1 MIAVAATAIAVAV
14 HFDCRNEKVSEYVF
28 LLVHMLNKTA
38 VQVTTA
44 RAATAADGESR
55 RHKVGRRRREKVH
68 KVELPTGGKQAQV
81 ASWKKGLQ
89 IVEKER
95 DRGAKENLIGS

>member
-1 MIAVAATAIAVAV
+1 MSVCLTVGARRGRRFCRTLLLLLMVVAVRMIAVAATAIAVAV

-55 RHKVGRRRREKVH
+55 RHKVGGRKCI
-68 KVELPTGGKQAQV
+68 K
-81 ASWKKGLQ
+81 
-89 IVEKER
+89 
-95 DRGAKENLIGS
+95 

>member
-38 VQVTTA
+38 VQVVTTA
-44 RAATAADGESR
+44 WAATAADGESR
-55 RHKVGRRRREKVH
+55 RQSG
-68 KVELPTGGKQAQV
+68 
-81 ASWKKGLQ
+81 
-89 IVEKER
+89 
-95 DRGAKENLIGS
+95 